1 MCILGNESSLFGGC
15 KFAMSHQ
22 SGPPLTS
29 SDCWQSPPSLSETAF
44 RPRAQFSPGAKLCIA
59 CLSATTRAAPAPI
72 YASAHPLMSG
82 ELFTAALIWE
92 IPCPM
97 HFSKP
102 TQHPEFQIWETTW
115 PMHTQCT
122 LAHNPGC
129 EVASLESWHRRRP
142 WVICSTDGGLGQ
154 KTFT

>member
-72 YASAHPLMSG
+72 ICIRTSSDVRRTFHSCSNLRDSLSNA
-82 ELFTAALIWE
+82 LFEANPPPRVPNLRNYLANAPNAPSLTILAAKLLLW
-92 IPCPM
+92 
-97 HFSKP
+97 KVG
-102 TQHPEFQIWETTW
+102 T
-115 PMHTQCT
+115 
-122 LAHNPGC
+122 
-129 EVASLESWHRRRP
+129 
-142 WVICSTDGGLGQ
+142 GGVRE
-154 KTFT
+154 

>member
-1 MCILGNESSLFGGC
+1 MLYCKRDIGSFGPLLGRTCGSIDNQSSLLRVISSSTEQSKSSVHPGKRIKSLWRLQVC

-22 SGPPLTS
+22 SGPPLAS

-82 ELFTAALIWE
+82 ELFTAALI
-92 IPCPM
+92 
-97 HFSKP
+97 
-102 TQHPEFQIWETTW
+102 
-115 PMHTQCT
+115 
-122 LAHNPGC
+122 
-129 EVASLESWHRRRP
+129 
-142 WVICSTDGGLGQ
+142 
-154 KTFT
+154 